1 MNFAAGYN
9 DMNKLT
15 LSFAKP
21 VLERLADGHWH
32 NFVPHEALAG
42 NVSVRDWCWQVIGL
56 GILLGHGFAE
66 QNDTWA
72 RLTPKGKEA
81 LTVYLRDSKAAHA

>member
-1 MNFAAGYN
+1 MLNG
-9 DMNKLT
+9 LT

-21 VLERLADGHWH
+21 VFQLLADGRWH
-32 NFVPHEALAG
+32 NFLTHDALAG
-42 NVSVRDWCWQVIGL
+42 NVPVRDWFWQVIGL
-56 GILLGHGFAE
+56 GILLGHGWAE

-81 LTVYLRDSKAAHA
+81 LAVYLRDEDVAHA

>member
-1 MNFAAGYN
+1 MLNR
-9 DMNKLT
+9 LT

-21 VLERLADGHWH
+21 IFQLLADERWH
-32 NFVPHEALAG
+32 NFLTHEALAG
-42 NVSVRDWCWQVIGL
+42 NVSVRDWFWQVIGL
-56 GILLGHGFAE
+56 AILLGHGYVE

-81 LTVYLRDSKAAHA
+81 QTVYRR